1 MKMKMKLLVTAAATV
16 MAGTAMA
23 QPTFVG
29 AYGQIGIGY
38 ETVSPS
44 LSTSLSVGGVGIP
57 AEIRTSNAN
66 SFAGTITAGYNF
78 AINKNFLL
86 GVGAEYSPIAGNSQN
101 ANLTLAGV
109 SADTSVGTYR
119 KTNSYNFFVSPGLVV
134 GGDGLA
140 YAKIGFTG
148 ATMREESSDGSSSN
162 NTNGYS
168 LGLGYKQIVKGG
180 LYGFGEVNYASYGK
194 QTNTQTGVI
203 GGRPA
208 SASITSSSNVFNVLV
223 GIGYKF

>member
-1 MKMKMKLLVTAAATV
+1 MKIKLLVTVAATV

-23 QPTFVG
+23 QPAFVG

-44 LSTSLSVGGVGIP
+44 LSTSLSSGGVSIP
-57 AEIRTSNAN
+57 AKISTGSSN

-86 GVGAEYSPIAGNSQN
+86 GVGAEYSPIAGSSQN

-109 SADTSVGTYR
+109 NTNTSVGTYR
-119 KTNSYNFFVSPGLVV
+119 KQNSYNLFVSPGVVV
-134 GGDGLA
+134 GNDGLA
-140 YAKIGFTG
+140 YAKIGYTG
-148 ATMREESSDGSSSN
+148 ATMREESSDGPSSN
-162 NTNGYS
+162 NVNGYS
-168 LGLGYKQIVKGG
+168 LGLGYKQIIKGG

-194 QTNTQTGVI
+194 QTNTQTGAI